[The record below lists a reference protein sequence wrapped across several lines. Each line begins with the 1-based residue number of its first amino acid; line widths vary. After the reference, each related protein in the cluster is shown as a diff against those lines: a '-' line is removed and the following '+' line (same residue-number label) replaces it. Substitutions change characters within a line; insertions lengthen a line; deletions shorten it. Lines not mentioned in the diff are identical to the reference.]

1 MNYNYSE
8 IMKLAWQF
16 VRLNGFNKS
25 EALKMAWLNT
35 KLRKA
40 MTAGIVKFY
49 YQKVDGS
56 IREAYGTLAE
66 RMVPA
71 TLGTGRRANAT
82 VQTYFDSEVQDWR
95 CYKKANLMRIA

>member
-25 EALKMAWLNT
+25 EALKTAWLNT

-71 TLGTGRRANAT
+71 TLGTGRRTNAT

>member
-25 EALKMAWLNT
+25 EALKTAWLNT